1 MGLFICFAVVVVFW
15 NFQRQLCSWVP
26 QSYETMDS
34 NSGKHDFWNTFWC
47 SPSIQPFATW
57 MSFWLPWVN
66 FSCLDNSFSW
76 KLFHRLHLLRFTR
89 MRSFIIVI
97 SQHCSFWY
105 KQSSSHQSPE
115 YLHINSGKV
124 MLIPEKFLILQRSSE
139 KTVLFVCLFFNF
151 NSVCIVS
158 NEETKMP
165 KRRRR
170 EKDHRKFSFLCRKDF
185 FSTVP
190 LVELEDQ
197 ESFHLHDG
205 KWQVE
210 RGALCFT
217 PACGEALS
225 IYRGQREG
233 EPEIWCFSFVISCR
247 VGML

>member
-1 MGLFICFAVVVVFW
+1 
-15 NFQRQLCSWVP
+15 
-26 QSYETMDS
+26 
-34 NSGKHDFWNTFWC
+34 
-47 SPSIQPFATW
+47 
-57 MSFWLPWVN
+57 
-66 FSCLDNSFSW
+66 
-76 KLFHRLHLLRFTR
+76 
-89 MRSFIIVI
+89 
-97 SQHCSFWY
+97 
-105 KQSSSHQSPE
+105 
-115 YLHINSGKV
+115 

-217 PACGEALS
+217 PACGRPSQYTEGRERESPKYDVSASLS
-225 IYRGQREG
+225 AVVLGCYSEFQFNFQMSDHRFSDKFG
-233 EPEIWCFSFVISCR
+233 EKATWGSVLGT
-247 VGML
+247 VLT